1 MESFETK
8 VVRGFTL
15 RKDPARE
22 ACFTI
27 ADTDDQMI
35 SWPEWTDESKRERIH
50 RHMNNEM
57 STAEVAAQC
66 LCDFPEADWDLRME
80 LARQV
85 WDESRHAMGLYRR
98 LKELGGHKGAFP
110 VANFEWAVSSY
121 LDSVIGRITVMNR
134 TFEAG
139 TMDLMAY
146 IPDRWRENGDP
157 QTAELLDA
165 IATDEIHHV
174 RFANHWVRKLCAEN
188 KRNLFKV
195 AHAVRFMDAAQKAIA
210 SPAGTTN
217 LVGVSVE
224 DVSQSAPINVADRQL
239 ADFTD
244 DEIAA
249 LLKQHGVESVV
260 IGETETPDHE
270 RSE

>member
-1 MESFETK
+1 MDKFETK
-8 VVRGFTL
+8 VVRGITM

-22 ACFTI
+22 ACFTV

-35 SWPEWTDESKRERIH
+35 SWPEWHDQSKRERIH

-57 STAEVAAQC
+57 STTEVAAQC
-66 LCDFPEADWDLRME
+66 LADFPDAPWELRME

-98 LKELGGHKGAFP
+98 LKELGGPKGEFP
-110 VANFEWAVSSY
+110 VANFEWTVSSF
-121 LDSVIGRITVMNR
+121 LDSAVGRITVMNR

-139 TMDLMAY
+139 TMDLMAF
-146 IPDRWRENGDP
+146 IPDGWRQNGDP

-165 IATDEIHHV
+165 IAADEIHHV
-174 RFANHWVRKLCAEN
+174 RFANHWVHKLCAMD

-195 AHAVRFMDAAQKAIA
+195 AQAVSYMDAAQKAIA
-210 SPAGTTN
+210 PPAGSTN

-224 DVSQSAPINVADRQL
+224 DVSQTAPINVADRQL

-244 DEIAA
+244 DEIAT
-249 LLKQHGVESVV
+249 LLKQHELESLVTAQA
-260 IGETETPDHE
+260 G
-270 RSE
+270 S

>member
-1 MESFETK
+1 MEPFETK
-8 VVRGFTL
+8 VVRGMKL

-22 ACFTI
+22 ACFTV

-35 SWPEWTDESKRERIH
+35 SWPDWSDQSKRERIH

-57 STAEVAAQC
+57 STTEVAAQC
-66 LCDFPEADWDLRME
+66 LCDFPDAPWELRME

-98 LKELGGHKGAFP
+98 LKELGGRKGEFP

-121 LDSVIGRITVMNR
+121 LDSIVGRITVMNR

-139 TMDLMAY
+139 TMDLMAF
-146 IPDRWRENGDP
+146 IPHGWREHGDP

-165 IATDEIHHV
+165 IAADEIQHV

-195 AHAVRFMDAAQKAIA
+195 AQAVSFMDAAQKAIA
-210 SPAGTTN
+210 PPPGSTN

-239 ADFTD
+239 AEFTD
-244 DEIAA
+244 DEIAV
-249 LLKQHGVESVV
+249 LLKQHDLESLVT
-260 IGETETPDHE
+260 GQETHA
-270 RSE
+270 

>member
-1 MESFETK
+1 MDPFETK
-8 VVRGFTL
+8 VVRGMTM

-22 ACFTI
+22 PCFAV

-35 SWPEWTDESKRERIH
+35 SWPDWTDQSKRERIH
-50 RHMNNEM
+50 RHMNNEI

-66 LCDFPEADWDLRME
+66 LCDFPDAPWELRME

-98 LKELGGHKGAFP
+98 LKELGGHKGEFP

-139 TMDLMAY
+139 TMDLMAF
-146 IPDRWRENGDP
+146 IPDGWRAHGDP
-157 QTAELLDA
+157 ETAELLDA
-165 IATDEIHHV
+165 IAADEIQHV
-174 RFANHWVRKLCAEN
+174 RFANHWVHKLCAED
-188 KRNLFKV
+188 KRNLLKV
-195 AHAVRFMDAAQKAIA
+195 AQAVRFMDAAQKAIA
-210 SPAGTTN
+210 PPPGSTN

-244 DEIAA
+244 DEIAV
-249 LLKQHGVESVV
+249 LLKKHDLESLVNKQEARV
-260 IGETETPDHE
+260 
-270 RSE
+270 RQ

>member
-1 MESFETK
+1 MDPFETK
-8 VVRGFTL
+8 VVRGMTM

-22 ACFTI
+22 PCFAV

-35 SWPEWTDESKRERIH
+35 SWPDWTNESKRERIH
-50 RHMNNEM
+50 RHMNNEI

-66 LCDFPEADWDLRME
+66 LCDFPDAPWELRME

-98 LKELGGHKGAFP
+98 LKELGGHKGEFP

-139 TMDLMAY
+139 TMDLMAF
-146 IPDRWRENGDP
+146 IPDGWRAHGDP
-157 QTAELLDA
+157 ETAELLDA
-165 IATDEIHHV
+165 IAADEIQHV
-174 RFANHWVRKLCAEN
+174 RFANHWVHKLCAEN
-188 KRNLFKV
+188 KRNLIKV
-195 AHAVRFMDAAQKAIA
+195 AQAVGFMDAAQKAIA
-210 SPAGTTN
+210 PPPGSTN

-244 DEIAA
+244 DEIAV
-249 LLKQHGVESVV
+249 LLKKHDLESLVNRQEAGV
-260 IGETETPDHE
+260 
-270 RSE
+270 RQ

>member
-8 VVRGFTL
+8 VVRGITL

-22 ACFTI
+22 ACFKI

-50 RHMNNEM
+50 RHMNIEM

-66 LCDFPEADWDLRME
+66 LCDFPDADWDLRME

-98 LKELGGHKGAFP
+98 LKELGGRKGEFP
-110 VANFEWAVSSY
+110 IANFEWAVSSY

-139 TMDLMAY
+139 TMDLMAF
-146 IPDRWRENGDP
+146 IPDKWREYGDS
-157 QTAELLDA
+157 QTAALLDA
-165 IATDEIHHV
+165 IAADEIHHV
-174 RFANHWVRKLCAEN
+174 RFANHWVHKLCAEN

-195 AHAVRFMDAAQKAIA
+195 AHAVRFMNAAQEALA
-210 SPAGTTN
+210 PPAGATN
-217 LVGVSVE
+217 LAGVSVE
-224 DVSQSAPINVADRQL
+224 DVTQSAPINVADRQL
-239 ADFTD
+239 ADFTEE
-244 DEIAA
+244 EIAV
-249 LLKQHGVESVV
+249 LLRQHDLESLVT
-260 IGETETPDHE
+260 GE
-270 RSE
+270 RKSA